1 MPKRVKKNKIK
12 KRKKMKAIEEKKE
25 EEKREKTGV
34 EKRKHPRL
42 NAKLIVQY
50 RWDDKKNMGYLVNIS
65 MGGACIEIK
74 ETIPKGTIIEVN
86 IPVPK
91 KTLEQF
97 SEQEPMVSKAE
108 VVYCGKIQKK
118 DSKEKTDSSDKYR
131 IGLKFLDLSP
141 EKKEKIK
148 EFFIY
153 FLVLRKG

>member
-1 MPKRVKKNKIK
+1 MPKRVKKDKIK
-12 KRKKMKAIEEKKE
+12 KRKKMKVIEEKKG
-25 EEKREKTGV
+25 EKEREKTGV

-50 RWDDKKNMGYLVNIS
+50 RWDDKKNMGHLINIS

-74 ETIPKGTIIEVN
+74 ESIPKGTIIEVD

-97 SEQEPMVSKAE
+97 SEQEPMKSRAE
-108 VVYCGKIQKK
+108 VVYCGKGQKK
-118 DSKEKTDSSDKYR
+118 DSKKETDSSDKYR
-131 IGLKFLDLSP
+131 IGLKFLDISP

-153 FLVLRKG
+153 FLVLKKS